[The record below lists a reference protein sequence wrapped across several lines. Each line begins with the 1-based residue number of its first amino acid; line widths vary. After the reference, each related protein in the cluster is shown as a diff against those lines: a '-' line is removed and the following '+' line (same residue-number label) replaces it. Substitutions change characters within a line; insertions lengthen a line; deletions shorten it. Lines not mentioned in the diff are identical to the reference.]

1 MVELLRVGTAGIVE
15 VTAPAAG
22 VTVTGKVAVA
32 ADLQVYP
39 IVNFS
44 HLF

>member
-1 MVELLRVGTAGIVE
+1 MVELLRVGTGGIVE

-22 VTVTGKVAVA
+22 ITVAGKVVVA

-39 IVNFS
+39 IVNFG
-44 HLF
+44 HFF